1 MPLKEIFNRINKK
14 DNKSLKI
21 YCNFIEIN
29 NEEIY
34 DLLSN
39 EVDEEENSNKKKIH
53 LIENSNNYYLEQVNY
68 LKLDDYN
75 KVKDIIR
82 RLIKIIDK
90 DRNLS
95 SSLLFK
101 IIILN
106 DRDFS
111 KIDLV
116 ANDFISLTFVDLGS
130 KEKLKGDYLR
140 KQNQSIYN
148 LEKCLQILKFNKI
161 TKDKKLVP
169 FKDSVLTK
177 IVSGYFLSKNTNIN
191 LICNINP
198 IKNNII
204 EAIYA
209 IKISCLYNDTKLNKS
224 NNSKNSINSNILDDK
239 EKSKIKSEK
248 ENNQGKDEPQINIL
262 NNFEN
267 VKKEILKIQIN
278 LIILILEI

>member
-29 NEEIY
+29 NKEIY

-75 KVKDIIR
+75 KVKDILR

-101 IIILN
+101 IIIL
-106 DRDFS
+106 
-111 KIDLV
+111 
-116 ANDFISLTFVDLGS
+116 
-130 KEKLKGDYLR
+130 
-140 KQNQSIYN
+140 
-148 LEKCLQILKFNKI
+148 
-161 TKDKKLVP
+161 
-169 FKDSVLTK
+169 
-177 IVSGYFLSKNTNIN
+177 
-191 LICNINP
+191 
-198 IKNNII
+198 
-204 EAIYA
+204 
-209 IKISCLYNDTKLNKS
+209 
-224 NNSKNSINSNILDDK
+224 
-239 EKSKIKSEK
+239 
-248 ENNQGKDEPQINIL
+248 
-262 NNFEN
+262 
-267 VKKEILKIQIN
+267 
-278 LIILILEI
+278 

>member
-75 KVKDIIR
+75 NVKDIIR

-101 IIILN
+101 IIIL
-106 DRDFS
+106 
-111 KIDLV
+111 
-116 ANDFISLTFVDLGS
+116 
-130 KEKLKGDYLR
+130 
-140 KQNQSIYN
+140 
-148 LEKCLQILKFNKI
+148 
-161 TKDKKLVP
+161 
-169 FKDSVLTK
+169 
-177 IVSGYFLSKNTNIN
+177 
-191 LICNINP
+191 
-198 IKNNII
+198 
-204 EAIYA
+204 
-209 IKISCLYNDTKLNKS
+209 
-224 NNSKNSINSNILDDK
+224 
-239 EKSKIKSEK
+239 
-248 ENNQGKDEPQINIL
+248 
-262 NNFEN
+262 
-267 VKKEILKIQIN
+267 
-278 LIILILEI
+278 